1 MSEPAAKP
9 AAVPDGPKPGLLG
22 KFTIVLLLLAI
33 LGGEA
38 LMAFL
43 FLPSADEVA
52 AAGRPSAEAHGDSH
66 GHEELPGLEHEVSEG
81 SLREL
86 DLEKYALTIPNMK
99 TGTSYRVDF
108 HLWGVIAAEHEK
120 EFEHLYEEHK
130 HRLRDQIGT
139 IIRRA
144 EPAEL
149 AEPGLGLIKR
159 AISTKVN
166 QTLGKPVLHG
176 VVFSEF
182 VFYEQ

>member
-1 MSEPAAKP
+1 MSEPAKP
-9 AAVPDGPKPGLLG
+9 AATETSKAGVVG
-22 KFTIVLLLLAI
+22 KLTVLVLLLVI

-38 LMAFL
+38 IVAFL
-43 FLPSADEVA
+43 FLPTADEVA
-52 AAGRPSAEAHGDSH
+52 AVAQPVKAEQTSSH
-66 GHEELPGLEHEVSEG
+66 GNHHGEGGDAEHEVSEE
-81 SLREL
+81 SLKEH
-86 DLEKYALTIPNMK
+86 DLEKYSLTIPNMK

-108 HLWGVIAAEHEK
+108 HLWGVVAAEHEK
-120 EFEHLYEEHK
+120 EFQHLYEHHK

-144 EPAEL
+144 EPSEL

-159 AISTKVN
+159 TISTKVN